1 MSFQKWQNS
10 PFYYHYG
17 CPKHRRKKGTDFVLR
32 NTSGNLYLKQDLSP
46 SGFLPTKSMSN
57 MLEICS
63 LKPSWYLFLLWFFG
77 SLWSHGLT
85 FQHSINSVYKV
96 INHQT
101 TGNKTSLSSQVIFFL
116 FPFSHFVYCSPS
128 NFWDG
133 VLQTAVCII
142 PWAWFLGY
150 ISFLKQIGTPW
161 YIIPSLSNSQGGT
174 ELKWLRQFAKA
185 ISLPNARSVL
195 EHTAVKRKCLH
206 FYGFSYEVSGNRTE
220 YLLL

>member
-1 MSFQKWQNS
+1 MDVLSTGGRREQTLCFVTHREIYTSNRICLQVDFCPRRVCLICLKSVHWSLPGISSF
-10 PFYYHYG
+10 
-17 CPKHRRKKGTDFVLR
+17 CD
-32 NTSGNLYLKQDLSP
+32 
-46 SGFLPTKSMSN
+46 
-57 MLEICS
+57 
-63 LKPSWYLFLLWFFG
+63 FFG